1 MPKDRIQKGEPTAPE
16 PKGCRPALAAL
27 PPSLEPA
34 LKRARRYLKA
44 AHADTTQQAYHE
56 DWTAYEAWCAA
67 QGLAPISDG
76 PGEPLVGLYLSDAAD
91 HLAPTTLNRR
101 IFGIADG
108 FYARGRSFDPH
119 HPLLRQVMDGIYR
132 LEGRPV
138 AARSPLSYEELAAMV
153 GTLKTNLRDR
163 RDAAIL
169 LVGFFGA
176 FRRSELSAL
185 AVADLSFRAES
196 LKIVIRRAKND
207 AKRLGQ
213 TKILPRETDP
223 ALCPVSALDIWL
235 KDAQI
240 DEGAVFRGIDRF
252 ERVAKTALTPRSIA
266 RLVKSRY
273 QAMLKAKGHP
283 DADIAERSQLISA
296 HSLRSGYITRAGLK
310 GDSLWQIRARS
321 GHKTLEGVSR
331 YIHIT
336 D

>member
-1 MPKDRIQKGEPTAPE
+1 MPNLRVTKGDHYTSEPQLTALGKDV
-16 PKGCRPALAAL
+16 L
-27 PPSLEPA
+27 PPSLQPA

-56 DWTAYEAWCAA
+56 DWTAYKSWCAA

-108 FYARGRSFDPH
+108 FYARGRAFDPH

-153 GTLKTNLRDR
+153 RTLGTNLRDR
-163 RDAAIL
+163 RDAALL

-176 FRRSELSAL
+176 FRRSELCAL
-185 AVADLSFRAES
+185 TVADLSFRAES
-196 LKIVIRRAKND
+196 LKLLIRRAKND
-207 AKRLGQ
+207 ARRLGQ
-213 TKILPRETDP
+213 IKSLPRETDP
-223 ALCPVSALDIWL
+223 ALCPVAALHRWL
-235 KDAQI
+235 AAAQLK
-240 DEGAVFRGIDRF
+240 EGAVFRSVDRF
-252 ERVAKTALTPRSIA
+252 ERLGRTALTPRSIA

-273 QAMLKAKGHP
+273 QAMLKATGHT
-283 DADIAERSQLISA
+283 DADSEERSQLISA

-331 YIHIT
+331 YIHIP